1 MSILNTLTGR
11 RFTSARGASFAG
23 ITLAVIVTCQL
34 MLVLDA
40 TVVNI
45 ALPKIQNDLGI
56 SATTASWMLNAYLLT
71 FGGLLLLG
79 GRVGDIYGR
88 RRAFMGGLLIFV
100 VSSLLG
106 GLANSIGMLIAMR
119 AAQGIGSA
127 IAAPSALS
135 LIATNFA
142 EGNPRN
148 RALSVYSAVSSAG
161 GSIGLVLGGALTAWA
176 SWRWVFFINVP
187 IGLVVIALASQV
199 IAEPRRN
206 PGRLDIAGAL
216 TATLGMVSLVY
227 GFIRAA
233 SSGWGDH
240 LTWGSFAAA
249 ALLLGLFVF
258 VESRVSQPLL
268 PLRLLADRNRAS
280 AYVAIML
287 IPASMFSVFFFLTQ
301 FMQNALGYSPV
312 VAGLAFLPMTL
323 TMFSTVRILPRLL
336 PRFGPRPF
344 VILGTSLMIVALA
357 WFSQLTASSA
367 FATSILGPE
376 LLMGLGVGCCFLP
389 LSVIVLTG
397 VRGEDSGA
405 VSGAMQTMQQSGA
418 SLGVAI
424 LVTVFGSATSAAAAH
439 PLVHT
444 LTRAN
449 LRLQASN
456 ILAQGIDSV
465 FHTSVFFPTLAL
477 VVALFVIRTLGSNRP
492 QISSDAQSDAPNE
505 ERIPVAAFD

>member
-11 RFTSARGASFAG
+11 RSTSALGVSFPG

-56 SATTASWMLNAYLLT
+56 SATTASWLLNAYLLT

-79 GRVGDIYGR
+79 GRIGDIFGR
-88 RRAFMGGLLIFV
+88 RRAFMGGLLLFV

-106 GLANSIGMLIAMR
+106 GFAQSIGMLIAMR
-119 AAQGIGSA
+119 AAQGVGSA

-187 IGLVVIALASQV
+187 IGLVVIALASRV

-233 SSGWGDH
+233 SQGWGDH
-240 LTWGSFAAA
+240 MTWGSFAAA

-258 VESRVSQPLL
+258 VESRVNQPLL

-287 IPASMFSVFFFLTQ
+287 IPAAMFSVFFFLTQ

-312 VAGLAFLPMTL
+312 IAGLAFLPMTL

-357 WFSQLTASSA
+357 WFSQLTASST
-367 FATSILGPE
+367 FAASILGPE

-424 LVTVFGSATSAAAAH
+424 LVTVFGSATSAAIAH

-444 LTRAN
+444 LARSS
-449 LRLQASN
+449 LRLQASD
-456 ILAQGIDSV
+456 ILAQGIESV
-465 FHTSVFFPTLAL
+465 FHTAVLFPTLAL
-477 VVALFVIRTLGSNRP
+477 LVALFVIRTLRSNR
-492 QISSDAQSDAPNE
+492 SAANSGAESDAPNE
-505 ERIPVAAFD
+505 ERIPVGAFD